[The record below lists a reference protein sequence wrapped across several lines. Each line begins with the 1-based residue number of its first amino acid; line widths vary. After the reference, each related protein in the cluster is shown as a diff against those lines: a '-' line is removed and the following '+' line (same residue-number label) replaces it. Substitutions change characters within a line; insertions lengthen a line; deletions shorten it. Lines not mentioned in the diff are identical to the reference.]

1 VSVLDGTDG
10 ACVARCTLPPGL
22 AWHAL
27 LASDGGAH
35 LLALGAPLSDDD
47 GEEDDIHPPATAGAL
62 LALASAPGG
71 HTLTLVRSC
80 ALPGALTAT
89 LSSAAQV
96 VYVARDGALFA
107 LPDDAPAPEPA
118 EKEGLHLP
126 NPFRARAAR
135 SSEALPLAQAEPLAL
150 GSAFE
155 AGADV
160 RGACMR
166 GARGAA
172 WTDSELKVAPSLSA
186 RPKAGSDW
194 AAKVFELSEDGVQS
208 AALPLAGVHAVQWVD
223 DDALCVST
231 AVPPSPAP
239 HTPVLTRARRR
250 AQTSTPSSPGP
261 PWRSRTPRPRAPARA
276 VRSSAAPPRSR
287 AARAGH

>member
-1 VSVLDGTDG
+1 VLDGTDG
-10 ACVARCTLPPGL
+10 ACVARCALPPGL

-27 LASDGGAH
+27 VASDGGAH
-35 LLALGAPLSDDD
+35 LLALGAPLSD
-47 GEEDDIHPPATAGAL
+47 EDDEEAVHPPATAGAL
-62 LALASAPGG
+62 LALTSAPGG

-150 GSAFE
+150 GTAFE

-172 WTDSELKVAPSLSA
+172 WTADELKVAPSLRERKRVLIGRQRCSSSA
-186 RPKAGSDW
+186 R
-194 AAKVFELSEDGVQS
+194 
-208 AALPLAGVHAVQWVD
+208 
-223 DDALCVST
+223 T
-231 AVPPSPAP
+231 AC
-239 HTPVLTRARRR
+239 RA
-250 AQTSTPSSPGP
+250 
-261 PWRSRTPRPRAPARA
+261 
-276 VRSSAAPPRSR
+276 PRSR
-287 AARAGH
+287 SRACTPCSGSTTTRSASPPPYRLPLPRASPY

>member
-10 ACVARCTLPPGL
+10 ACVARCALPPGL

-35 LLALGAPLSDDD
+35 LLALGAPLSDDED
-47 GEEDDIHPPATAGAL
+47 EDEEAVHPPATAGAL
-62 LALASAPGG
+62 LALTSAPGG
-71 HTLTLVRSC
+71 HTLTLVRTC

-107 LPDDAPAPEPA
+107 LPDAEPAPEPA

-150 GSAFE
+150 GTAFE

-172 WTDSELKVAPSLSA
+172 WTAGELKVASA
-186 RPKAGSDW
+186 PETTG
-194 AAKVFELSEDGVQS
+194 VF
-208 AALPLAGVHAVQWVD
+208 
-223 DDALCVST
+223 
-231 AVPPSPAP
+231 
-239 HTPVLTRARRR
+239 
-250 AQTSTPSSPGP
+250 
-261 PWRSRTPRPRAPARA
+261 
-276 VRSSAAPPRSR
+276 
-287 AARAGH
+287 